1 MDLLRRMLAKDPN
14 TRISAREALNHPAF
28 ETVLSKSPLI
38 IRKAFDP
45 NELINLQN
53 ITKEFFN

>member
-1 MDLLRRMLAKDPN
+1 MLAKDPKD
-14 TRISAREALNHPAF
+14 RISSQEALAHPAF

-38 IRKAFDP
+38 IRKAFNP

-53 ITKEFFN
+53 ITKE

>member
-1 MDLLRRMLAKDPN
+1 MLVKDPK
-14 TRISAREALNHPAF
+14 TRISAKEALNHPAF